1 MKYEV
6 SSSSRFAP
14 DEAIRLESEKFLGS
28 FRPLSHKLLP
38 NKFFH
43 PLNFKPLLS
52 TAPNHSDIGITLLRE
67 CSKFSDYF
75 VFTQNITQ

>member
-28 FRPLSHKLLP
+28 FRPFSHKLLP

-43 PLNFKPLLS
+43 PLNFRPLLS
-52 TAPNHSDIGITLLRE
+52 TTPNHSETGITLLTE
-67 CSKFSDYF
+67 CSKFSGDF
-75 VFTQNITQ
+75 VFAQNITQ